1 MVVDAAVIMV
11 HAVSAAKVAVATV
24 KATRALPA
32 DPDVLSVKVVDPQ
45 SFVVGGVVS
54 DSVQSGRTSEML
66 SSTSRA
72 AVHLKARAVVVAAP
86 AIGRLM
92 LNEVPEEKAANSV
105 AVWVVI
111 AVAPKLSLAA
121 VTATVADPAVWLT
134 VAPDAQV
141 REQEVLAD
149 RVSVADVK
157 TMFAPSWPELAT
169 AVVKFVVPHPVVV
182 GTSSPVSVQLGKTSF
197 NVPPTAMS

>member
-1 MVVDAAVIMV
+1 VVVDAAVIMV

-66 SSTSRA
+66 SSKSRA
-72 AVHLKARAVVVAAP
+72 AVHLKAKAIVVAAP

-111 AVAPKLSLAA
+111 AVTPKLPLAA

-157 TMFAPSWPELAT
+157 TMFALPWPEEAT
-169 AVVKFVVPHPVVV
+169 AVVKVVVPHPVVV

-197 NVPPTAMS
+197 NVPPAAMS